1 MRRYAVIGLGQF
13 GTQAALSLGGLG
25 VEVLAIDND
34 ERRIDTDRDG
44 VDPAAVLDAT
54 DESALAA
61 AGIAEMDTVVVAMG
75 NLAASVMIT
84 AILVKL
90 GVRRIVAR
98 AASDLQERILVA
110 VGAHKVVNP
119 EKDFALSLMQ
129 ELEAPNMKT
138 RLVMDAGHR
147 VVDIEAHQSLWGK
160 TLAELDFRNRYMLN
174 VIAIRRRRADVGPH
188 GEIRFEVETNGLPSG
203 TDRIEKGDV
212 LVVLG
217 SQRSLAALDEE
228 AQ

>member
-1 MRRYAVIGLGQF
+1 M
-13 GTQAALSLGGLG
+13 
-25 VEVLAIDND
+25 
-34 ERRIDTDRDG
+34 
-44 VDPAAVLDAT
+44 
-54 DESALAA
+54 
-61 AGIAEMDTVVVAMG
+61 
-75 NLAASVMIT
+75 
-84 AILVKL
+84 
-90 GVRRIVAR
+90 AR